1 MVYQIVVGG
10 PKTRFIEIK
19 KKKKKKTG
27 RKMLNK
33 TLAQVTIKLHACRLS
48 E

>member
-1 MVYQIVVGG
+1 MMYQIVVGG
-10 PKTRFIEIK
+10 PKTRFFEIIIIK
-19 KKKKKKTG
+19 NTG

-33 TLAQVTIKLHACRLS
+33 TLAQITIKLHACRLF